1 MESKDELEKRLEFH
15 RAAVGG
21 LRTAYLALVS
31 GGVQSYSIGS
41 RSLTKFD
48 LETIRDELKYHEKE
62 IAALESILSGGS
74 RRKAV
79 GVVIRDW

>member
-1 MESKDELEKRLEFH
+1 MNMIDVRNRLEFH
-15 RAAVGG
+15 RKASAE
-21 LRTAYLALVS
+21 LCKAYLALVE

-48 LETIRDELKYHEKE
+48 LQDILDQIAEHDKKAAELE
-62 IAALESILSGGS
+62 ALLNGGK

-79 GVVIRDW
+79 GVVPRDW